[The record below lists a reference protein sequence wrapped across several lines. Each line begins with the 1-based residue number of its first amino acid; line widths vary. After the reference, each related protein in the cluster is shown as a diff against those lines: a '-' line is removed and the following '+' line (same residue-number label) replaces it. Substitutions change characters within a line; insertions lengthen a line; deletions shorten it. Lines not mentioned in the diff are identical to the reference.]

1 VVLVEYRR
9 ENPFIPIKTLHKMT
23 QKQARKEMQAIGLQW
38 QTTKDVLPSQHIMI
52 FTKGNG

>member
-23 QKQARKEMQAIGLQW
+23 EKQARREMEAVGLAWKSTQEF
-38 QTTKDVLPSQHIMI
+38 LPQQHVMV
-52 FTKGNG
+52 FAKA